1 MFPLLALLT
10 GVAWGTVLGIVLWP
24 RPDGTLLSHAVSYS
38 IQRQLGRLDTERR
51 LQLQM
56 AGIPVERVT
65 QWITG
70 FFTMTAI
77 LLSVAMLGAG
87 LGLFGI
93 LVAVVIAGF
102 VGWSVP
108 LWSTIGP
115 YRKWQREVAIGLPAF
130 VTFLPIYLR
139 TGNTPLNAMQRAAA
153 LCPEPFRGIM
163 QQALRTVE
171 GTGSP
176 DAAFDSLIARAG
188 IPELDQILSRLTLLW
203 NQTIRHDVLDDM
215 NGQFDAV
222 REVALVRST
231 TAAKS
236 LMIGVG
242 FMVAIAVLLLVGGV
256 FVTYIASHVGATL
269 GG

>member
-10 GVAWGTVLGIVLWP
+10 GVAWGTVLAIILWP
-24 RPDGTLLSHAVSYS
+24 RPEGTLLSHAVSYS

-65 QWITG
+65 QWITN
-70 FFTMTAI
+70 FFVLTAF
-77 LLSVAMLGAG
+77 LLSALMIAAG
-87 LGLFGI
+87 LGFLGI

-115 YRKWQREVAIGLPAF
+115 YRKWQRETAIGIPAF
-130 VTFLPIYLR
+130 VTFLPIYLLA
-139 TGNTPLNAMQRAAA
+139 GDTPRNAMQRAAA
-153 LCPEPFRGIM
+153 LCLEPFRGIM

-171 GTGSP
+171 RTGSP

-188 IPELDQILSRLTLLW
+188 IPELDQILSRLTQLW

-222 REVALVRST
+222 REMALVRAT

-236 LMIGVG
+236 LMVGTG
-242 FMVAIAVLLLVGGV
+242 FMVAIAVLLLAGGV
-256 FVTYIASHVGATL
+256 FFAYMAAHVGATL